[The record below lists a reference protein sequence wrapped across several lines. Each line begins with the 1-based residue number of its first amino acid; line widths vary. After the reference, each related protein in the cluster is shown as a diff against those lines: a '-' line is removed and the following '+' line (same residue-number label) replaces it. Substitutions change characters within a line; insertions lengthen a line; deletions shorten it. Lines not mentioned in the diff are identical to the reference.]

1 MSALLARMRE
11 VWRAE
16 MADQI
21 REELRQGATIA
32 EVMDLDPMITKR
44 MVEEQR
50 AFLRQT
56 EGLAD
61 TRKTGTGRA
70 VAELTAD
77 GFKADE
83 IAKMLGI
90 STSRVY
96 QCRREQKKEK
106 IFREIV

>member
-1 MSALLARMRE
+1 MIE
-11 VWRAE
+11 H
-16 MADQI
+16 I

-61 TRKTGTGRA
+61 TRRTSTGA
-70 VAELTAD
+70 DVARLTDA
-77 GFKADE
+77 GFTAGQ
-83 IAKMLGI
+83 IAQTLGV
-90 STSRVY
+90 SVSSVY
-96 QCRREQKKEK
+96 QHRRKQQKCNNFAKYVDTTP
-106 IFREIV
+106 RPL

>member
-61 TRKTGTGRA
+61 TRKTGTGKA

-77 GFKADE
+77 GFKVDE

-96 QCRREQKKEK
+96 QCRREQNNAK
-106 IFREIV
+106 IFREIC

>member
-21 REELRQGATIA
+21 RDELRQGATIA
-32 EVMDLDPMITKR
+32 EVMELDPMITKR

-50 AFLRQT
+50 AFLRQS

-61 TRKTGTGRA
+61 TRKNNTG
-70 VAELTAD
+70 AEVLRLTAA
-77 GFKADE
+77 GLGADE
-83 IAKMLGI
+83 IAAALRI
-90 STSRVY
+90 STSSVY
-96 QCRREQKKEK
+96 HHRQKQKK
-106 IFREIV
+106 V

>member
-1 MSALLARMRE
+1 MRE

>member
-1 MSALLARMRE
+1 MIE
-11 VWRAE
+11 H
-16 MADQI
+16 I
-21 REELRQGATIA
+21 REDLRQGATIA

-77 GFKADE
+77 GFKANE

-96 QCRREQKKEK
+96 QCRREQNKAK
-106 IFREIV
+106 IFREIA

>member
-1 MSALLARMRE
+1 MSTLLERVRE
-11 VWRAE
+11 VWRTAMIE
-16 MADQI
+16 HI

-50 AFLRQT
+50 VFLKLT

-61 TRKTGTGRA
+61 TRKTGTGKA
-70 VAELTAD
+70 VADLTAD
-77 GFKADE
+77 GFTADE
-83 IAKMLGI
+83 IAQMLGI

-106 IFREIV
+106 LFREIA

>member
-21 REELRQGATIA
+21 RDELRQGATIA

-50 AFLRQT
+50 AFLRQS

-61 TRKTGTGRA
+61 TRKNNTGSEVLR
-70 VAELTAD
+70 LTAA
-77 GFKADE
+77 GLGADE
-83 IAKMLGI
+83 IAAALRI
-90 STSRVY
+90 STSSVY
-96 QCRREQKKEK
+96 HHRQKQKQ
-106 IFREIV
+106 V